1 MDFLGFL
8 TRNIFNFVDNNADIC
23 LEKDKTFVG
32 FKRVPI
38 FSGSVAV

>member
-1 MDFLGFL
+1 M
-8 TRNIFNFVDNNADIC
+8 DNNADIC

-38 FSGSVAV
+38 FSGGVAM